1 MTKPWEATVPK
12 PPKQKHVKRCYTI
25 WQVWRWGD
33 SEGVSRAGGKVVW
46 LTDAQLTFARIKYP
60 KKEFRHVLEK
70 DLLEEYKKYIGQTI
84 E

>member
-12 PPKQKHVKRCYTI
+12 PPKQKHVKRCYR
-25 WQVWRWGD
+25 VWSFTGYRQTG
-33 SEGVSRAGGKVVW
+33 GGKVVW
-46 LTDAQLTFARIKYP
+46 LTDAQLTFARVKYP
-60 KKEFRHVLEK
+60 KKIFRHVLEK